1 MSCTV
6 ELGATVEWP
15 ELGQGLIPGAS
26 GVLCG
31 NVMAATYVEFA
42 RRLHQAL
49 DDAGFVKGRL
59 RTGEL
64 ARDNNVSRE
73 TARKWLSGLALPELE
88 RMIGLAVKTGVSFEW
103 LATGRGDAHLAS
115 VGVREERPPLY
126 VDGEEMRLI
135 GIVRR
140 LPKPQQRA
148 LLVLLEK

>member
-1 MSCTV
+1 
-6 ELGATVEWP
+6 
-15 ELGQGLIPGAS
+15 
-26 GVLCG
+26 
-31 NVMAATYVEFA
+31 MAATYLEFA
-42 RRLHQAL
+42 RRLHHAL
-49 DDAGFVKGRL
+49 DDAGFVKGRM
-59 RTGEL
+59 RTGDL

-88 RMIGLAVKTGVSFEW
+88 RMIGLAIKTSVSFEW

-115 VGVREERPPLY
+115 AGVREEIPPLY

-148 LLVLLEK
+148 LMVLLER